1 MSSVYNRASLNNKIY
16 VSFPS
21 KLNFDLDRGVFPMV
35 IQAVVDEGDGRFYVT
50 GFTHTGNVSIWI
62 GEYKFGSKFV
72 LTRIL
77 FVLLKIVLDM
87 HTYFWQPLKEYVYI

>member
-16 VSFPS
+16 VSFPL

-50 GFTHTGNVSIWI
+50 RFTNTGNVSIWI

-87 HTYFWQPLKEYVYI
+87 HTYFWQPLKGYV